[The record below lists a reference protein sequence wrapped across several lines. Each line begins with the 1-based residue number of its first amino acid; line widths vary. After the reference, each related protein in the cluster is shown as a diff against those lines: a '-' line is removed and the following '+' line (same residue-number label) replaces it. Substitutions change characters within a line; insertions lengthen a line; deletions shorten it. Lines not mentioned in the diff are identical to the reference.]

1 MAAPTPN
8 LECRMYESEY
18 PQADDIVVVLV
29 KEIQPLGGT
38 VHLLEYDNCEGMI
51 MLSELSRRRIRS
63 VNKLLKVGHQEYAAV
78 VRVDADKGYIDLS
91 KRRVAKEDVEKIA
104 EKWNKSRTVHSIVR
118 HVAETV
124 GVDMLELYQRWG
136 WPLYKKYAHAYDG
149 MRIAVN
155 DPDTVLDGL
164 DIRPDE
170 REELLRNV
178 RRRLTPQAIKVRA
191 DIEVTCFQ
199 FEGIDAV
206 RYALAAGQAT
216 SSAECPVKISL
227 VAPPLYVVT
236 TAALQKTAGLEALNV
251 ALEAVEREILLKK
264 GKYVC
269 KVPPRTVSDKEEKQ
283 LFSMMSELEEQNRE
297 VAGDSD
303 DSGSDSD

>member
-1 MAAPTPN
+1 
-8 LECRMYESEY
+8 MYESEY

-91 KRRVAKEDVEKIA
+91 KRRVAKEDIEKIA

-136 WPLYKKYAHAYDG
+136 WPLYKRHPHAYDG
-149 MRIAVN
+149 LRIAVN
-155 DPDTVLDGL
+155 DPDAVLEGL
-164 DIRPDE
+164 DIRDNE
-170 REELLRNV
+170 RDELLRNV
-178 RRRLTPQAIKVRA
+178 SRRLTPQAIKVRA
-191 DIEVTCFQ
+191 DIEVTCFRRERRLLQ
-199 FEGIDAV
+199 RNV
-206 RYALAAGQAT
+206 LSRLSLSRLRST
-216 SSAECPVKISL
+216 SS
-227 VAPPLYVVT
+227 
-236 TAALQKTAGLEALNV
+236 Q
-251 ALEAVEREILLKK
+251 LLRFKK
-264 GKYVC
+264 R
-269 KVPPRTVSDKEEKQ
+269 PASRRSMWRLRPSRRR
-283 LFSMMSELEEQNRE
+283 FS
-297 VAGDSD
+297 
-303 DSGSDSD
+303 